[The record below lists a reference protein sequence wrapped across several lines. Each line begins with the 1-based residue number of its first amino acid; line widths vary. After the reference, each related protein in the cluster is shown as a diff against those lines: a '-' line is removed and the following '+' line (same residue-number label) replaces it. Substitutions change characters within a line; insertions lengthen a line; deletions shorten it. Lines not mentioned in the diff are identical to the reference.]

1 MPDRRKRRRVVVT
14 GLGAVTPL
22 GTGVPTLWGGLV
34 GEASGIRRISAFD
47 PRSLRCQ
54 IAGEVPDFD
63 PSTVLDPKLIRR
75 TDRYTHLALVAMR
88 EAITDAG
95 LPERLEGALAERSG
109 VFIASGLG
117 GNGTLME
124 QIAAW
129 SNRGPGHVSPFF
141 IPMAIANMAS
151 AQAAILTGALGPN
164 YSTTSACAS
173 SGHAI
178 GEAAEVILRADA
190 EVMIAGGS
198 DAPVHEVTV
207 AALDAMRALSSR
219 NDDPPAA
226 SRPLDLGR
234 DGFVLAE
241 GAGVVVLEE
250 FGHAQ
255 SRGAR
260 VYAEVCGYAATADA
274 WHITRPAPGG
284 GGALRAA
291 RRALEK
297 AAIRPDQVDL
307 ISAHATGTPEG
318 DVAELSAINS
328 LLGRHAAA
336 VSVTATKS
344 AVGHSQGAA
353 GAIAA
358 IAAVKALEE
367 GVVPPTLNLEEP
379 DPAIGVLDCTPRT
392 AKRRDAHVALVH
404 AFAFGGQNA
413 VLVLRRS

>member
-1 MPDRRKRRRVVVT
+1 MTDRRKPRRVVVT

-22 GTGVPTLWGGLV
+22 GTGVPVLWGGLV
-34 GEASGIRRISAFD
+34 AGASGIRRISAFD
-47 PRSLRCQ
+47 PDKLRCQ

-63 PSTVLDPKLIRR
+63 PSTILDPKLVRR
-75 TDRYTHLALVAMR
+75 TDRYTQLALVAMR
-88 EAITDAG
+88 EAIADAG
-95 LPERLEGALAERSG
+95 LPQRLESALAERSG

-117 GNGTLME
+117 GNGTLMQ
-124 QIAAW
+124 QIANW
-129 SNRGPGHVSPFF
+129 SNRGPDHVSPFF

-178 GEAAEVILRADA
+178 GEAAEVVLRADA
-190 EVMIAGGS
+190 DVMIAGGS

-207 AALDAMRALSSR
+207 ASLDAMRALSSR

-226 SRPLDLGR
+226 SRPFDLGR

-250 FGHAQ
+250 LGHAQ
-255 SRGAR
+255 ARGAR
-260 VYAEVCGYAATADA
+260 IYAEVCGYAATADA

-284 GGALRAA
+284 RGALLAA

-297 AAIRPDQVDL
+297 AAIHSDQVDL
-307 ISAHATGTPEG
+307 ISAHATSTSEG
-318 DVAELSAINS
+318 DVAELAAINS
-328 LLGRHAAA
+328 LVGQHAAD

-358 IAAVKALEE
+358 IAAVKALED
-367 GVVPPTLNLEEP
+367 GIVPPTLNLQDP
-379 DPAIGVLDCTPRT
+379 DPAVGALDCTPRT
-392 AKRRDAHVALVH
+392 AKRRDVHVALVH

-413 VLVLRRS
+413 VIVLRRL